1 MGWICAGSLEEIRA
15 EGRRV
20 VADDDGAVGVFAL
33 GNEVIAWADEC
44 PHQGGPVCRGKIM
57 ARVVERLDAERR
69 SLGRDFHPTDR
80 HIVCPWHGL
89 EFDIR
94 SGRHP
99 GAPALALRAAEVA
112 IRDDKVF
119 VHAG

>member
-1 MGWICAGSLEEIRA
+1 MGWICAGSLEELRA

-20 VADDDGAVGVFAL
+20 VADGDLAVGVFVL
-33 GNEVIAWADEC
+33 ETGLVAWVDEC

-57 ARVVERLDAERR
+57 ARVVERLDVEQR
-69 SLGRDFHPTDR
+69 SLGRDFHATDR
-80 HIVCPWHGL
+80 HIVCPWHGY

-94 SGRHP
+94 TGRHP
-99 GAPALALRAAEVA
+99 GSPDLALRPARIE

-119 VHAG
+119 VHAK